1 MKKTTINITQDMEQQ
16 VDALIARAAER
27 GGRFGMA
34 DIVRQA
40 VAMMHE
46 QLVESSADYAPT
58 YTEIFIHAK
67 ANEMRIPVVMHTEDG
82 DVKDYLKRAETLE
95 EALAAPVMYV
105 EVKHPLRYPFAS
117 YDYAEDMSEVA
128 KSRFAHVLLR
138 KEPRLFTQAAVIF
151 TPKMAPL

>member
-1 MKKTTINITQDMEQQ
+1 MKKTTLNITDDMEQK

-46 QLVESSADYAPT
+46 QLVESTADYAPI
-58 YTEIFIHAK
+58 YTQVYIHAG
-67 ANEMRIPVVMHTEDG
+67 ADEMSIPVIMRTEEGPVSDRI
-82 DVKDYLKRAETLE
+82 KAAKTLE

-105 EVKHPLRYPFAS
+105 EVKHPLRYPFAR
-117 YDYAEDMSEVA
+117 YDFEEDMSEVA

-138 KEPRLFTQAAVIF
+138 KEPRLFAQAAIIF
-151 TPKMAPL
+151 TPKMALL

>member
-46 QLVESSADYAPT
+46 QLVESGADYAPL
-58 YTEIFIHAK
+58 YTQVYIHAK
-67 ANEMRIPVVMHTEDG
+67 KGEMSIPVFMHTEEGPVADR
-82 DVKDYLKRAETLE
+82 LKAAATLE
-95 EALAAPVMYV
+95 EALAAPMMYV
-105 EVKHPLRYPFAS
+105 EVKHPLRYPLAR
-117 YDYAEDMSEVA
+117 YDYEEDMSEVA
-128 KSRFAHVLLR
+128 KSRFAHILLR
-138 KEPRLFTQAAVIF
+138 KEPRRFAQAAVIF
-151 TPKMAPL
+151 TPKMALI